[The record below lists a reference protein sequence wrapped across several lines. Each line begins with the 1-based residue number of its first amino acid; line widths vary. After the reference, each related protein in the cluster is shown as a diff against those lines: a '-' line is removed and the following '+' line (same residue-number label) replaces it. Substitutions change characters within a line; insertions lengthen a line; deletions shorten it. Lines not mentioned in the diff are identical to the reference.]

1 MPLKI
6 NLKKGQKIILNGAV
20 IENTNP
26 RSINFTLMNEA
37 SILRDSDILTADE
50 ACTPASR
57 VYFNV
62 QGMYLFPEKR
72 EEYFRNVNQLVEDYD
87 NAAASGKPITYA
99 IRDAL
104 NEGELYSALRQARK
118 LIEHESKVLGNVQ
131 KPDAKLRD
139 KTGGGEPDA
148 K

>member
-26 RSINFTLMNEA
+26 RSISFALMNEA
-37 SILRDSDILTADE
+37 SILRDSDVLSAED

-57 VYFNV
+57 IYFNV
-62 QGMYLFPEKR
+62 QCLYLFPDDKEK
-72 EEYFRNVNQLVEDYD
+72 YSQNVNQLLKDYD
-87 NAAASGKPITYA
+87 DAAASGKPITYA
-99 IRDAL
+99 IRDFL
-104 NEGELYSALRQARK
+104 LQGEYYAALRQARE

-131 KPDAKLRD
+131 
-139 KTGGGEPDA
+139 EPVA
-148 K
+148 EL